1 MYDFGDEL
9 IIDSFKIPWLIWIQL
24 VVMILLVLLLFFGFS
39 VLDLS
44 NNSTSGTSSQGSSL
58 PSNAITILQGLLE
71 STSLLLQS
79 RNKHRNLNQH
89 AKGENEASTS
99 REISA
104 DESQEREGSAE
115 KDTAIFKCCVRT
127 EHPCN
132 YFGLAKQAFLKC
144 LGFDSDRDNCN
155 TRRHAKED

>member
-58 PSNAITILQGLLE
+58 PSNAITILQ
-71 STSLLLQS
+71 
-79 RNKHRNLNQH
+79 HRNLNQH

>member
-1 MYDFGDEL
+1 MYEFGDEL
-9 IIDSFKIPWLIWIQL
+9 IIEGFKIPWLIWIQL

-44 NNSTSGTSSQGSSL
+44 NNSTSQGPVGSSSHVNL
-58 PSNAITILQGLLE
+58 PSNSIRILQ
-71 STSLLLQS
+71 
-79 RNKHRNLNQH
+79 HRNLNQH
-89 AKGENEASTS
+89 TKGKNEASTS
-99 REISA
+99 CEIRAA
-104 DESQEREGSAE
+104 DESQVREGSAE
-115 KDTAIFKCCVRT
+115 KDATIFKFCVRT

-155 TRRHAKED
+155 TRRHAKEE